1 MKKVLI
7 IGMGEFGK
15 HIANTLAMLKNEV
28 CIIDTSAD
36 KINILANHFENAYVG
51 DCMQQETL
59 KELGIENFDICIV
72 AIGQNFQASLEITS
86 HLKELNAK
94 YIISKAASNIQAKFL
109 KMAGADETVYPE
121 KDIAEKIAVRCNASN
136 LFDYIRVSEDYGV
149 FEVKVLKT
157 WVGKSLKELDV
168 RNQYGVNII
177 AVTNNGVVNIP
188 TAGYRFTEND
198 HVYLFAK
205 ESVIRKFK

>member
-1 MKKVLI
+1 MKRILI

-15 HIANTLAMLKNEV
+15 HLALTLSKLKNEV
-28 CIIDTSAD
+28 CIIDSHSE

-59 KELGIENFDICIV
+59 KELGIKNFDVCIV

-86 HLKELNAK
+86 HLKELKAK
-94 YIISKAASNIQAKFL
+94 YIISKASTSIQAKFL
-109 KMAGADETVYPE
+109 MMAGADETVYPE
-121 KDIAEKIAVRCNASN
+121 KDIAEKIAVKCNANN
-136 LFDYIRVSEDYGV
+136 LFDYIRISDDYGV
-149 FEVKVLKT
+149 FEVNVKKA

-168 RNQYGVNII
+168 RNTYDVNII
-177 AVTNNGVVNIP
+177 AVSNNGRVDIP
-188 TAGYRFTEND
+188 NANYRFTADD